1 MHVVQQHKACL
12 QKQFKTQ
19 KWFRTPFRV
28 VTTTLGTNR
37 YIGGHIEEVLYK
49 SVNSQI
55 TILEKCHRTPAG
67 WLVVVIAACKS
78 KNIKT
83 HIVKDINL
91 LSVNVDIFE
100 NHIWC
105 NMAETIMA
113 SIRRCIHTTR
123 NNKSSKPFLVAGR
136 KSNYNCADYSCI
148 EIGRENE
155 FLLDSQSTNGDFS
168 NQRVVQKDSS
178 VIDIKTLRQVEN
190 FLVGKRCC
198 SGQERVR
205 KNT

>member
-19 KWFRTPFRV
+19 KWFQTLFRV

-37 YIGGHIEEVLYK
+37 YIGGHSEEVLYK

-55 TILEKCHRTPAG
+55 TILEKCHRTPTG

-91 LSVNVDIFE
+91 LSVNVGIFE
-100 NHIWC
+100 NHIYGAIWRKQLWRLSDAVYIQPEII
-105 NMAETIMA
+105 NLQN
-113 SIRRCIHTTR
+113 H
-123 NNKSSKPFLVAGR
+123 FWWQAGR
-136 KSNYNCADYSCI
+136 VTTIVQTTVPLKLGGKTNFC
-148 EIGRENE
+148 
-155 FLLDSQSTNGDFS
+155 STHNLQMGTYQT
-168 NQRVVQKDSS
+168 NV
-178 VIDIKTLRQVEN
+178 
-190 FLVGKRCC
+190 
-198 SGQERVR
+198 
-205 KNT
+205 